1 MTSAPGAKI
10 RRCSTL
16 SMAVGW
22 FLLASGCGG
31 GPQASEPQPRST
43 FEKIYHDA
51 EAGEPESQNVIGFM
65 LFFGEVAPADQALAA
80 HWFRSAASQGNVS
93 ALLNLALMHY
103 FGSGANQ
110 DAEAAEDYFRRA
122 QSGNPATGD
131 PVARR
136 SLPSTL
142 GGLVAQTCE
151 PTQAPNTIGEETY
164 MMFCAGCHGL
174 NGIPAFVDSPAFA
187 LGERLE
193 KSDRELFRTVSGGHD
208 VMPGWGDKL
217 PDHLLLEALNFA
229 RSLELE
235 FRDGVLHRPRRA
247 PTQFFL
253 FGPMTFDSVAYRS
266 RAALSDEEVGGRVED
281 RFCSG
286 AA

>member
-1 MTSAPGAKI
+1 MT
-10 RRCSTL
+10 
-16 SMAVGW
+16 AVGA
-22 FLLASGCGG
+22 FLASAGCGG
-31 GPQASEPQPRST
+31 GPQAPDPRPGST
-43 FEKIYHDA
+43 FEKIYHEA
-51 EAGEPESQNVIGFM
+51 ESGEPASQNVIGFM

-80 HWFRSAASQGNVS
+80 HWFRSAAAQGNVS

-103 FGSGANQ
+103 FGSGAHQ
-110 DAEAAEDYFRRA
+110 DPEAAEDYFRRA
-122 QSGNPATGD
+122 QTEVPVTGD

-142 GGLVAQTCE
+142 EGLVAQTCD
-151 PTQAPNTIGEETY
+151 PVRAPNTVGEETY
-164 MMFCAGCHGL
+164 VMFCAGCHGL

-193 KSDRELFRTVSGGHD
+193 KSDNELFRTVSGGHD

-217 PDHLLLEALNFA
+217 PDHLLLEALTFA
-229 RSLELE
+229 RSLEVE

-247 PTQFFL
+247 PNQFFL

-266 RAALSDEEVGGRVED
+266 RAALSDEEVGGRTD
-281 RFCSG
+281 DAFCSG
-286 AA
+286 AV